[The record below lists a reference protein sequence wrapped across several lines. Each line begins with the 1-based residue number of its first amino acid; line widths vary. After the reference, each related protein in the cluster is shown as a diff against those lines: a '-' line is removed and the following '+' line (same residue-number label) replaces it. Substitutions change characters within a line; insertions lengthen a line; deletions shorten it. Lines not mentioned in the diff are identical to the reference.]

1 MKHYWKLAC
10 DKIDGMTLRER
21 AAIFLAAAFLLVAS
35 IDVVML
41 EPLLAK
47 QKNLVGQVVQK
58 QEKLKELQSQLQA
71 QLQAMRDDQNSPLRI
86 RQAQLRQQL
95 QSQEAYLQSRR
106 DRLVEPGKIASL
118 LEQML
123 KKNDRLHL
131 VELINLPASSL
142 IERQQAAASQAANA
156 QQRQIFKHGIQI
168 TIRGGYPDML
178 DYLAELEAIPVQIF
192 WGDIRLS
199 VEKHPDAL
207 LTLTLYTLSTDD
219 TWLAV

>member
-1 MKHYWKLAC
+1 
-10 DKIDGMTLRER
+10 MTLRER
-21 AAIFLAAAFLLVAS
+21 AAIFMAAAFLLVAM
-35 IDVVML
+35 IDVVLL

-47 QKNLVGQVVQK
+47 QKNLMGQVVQK
-58 QEKLKELQSQLQA
+58 QEKLKELQAQLQS

-106 DRLVEPGKIASL
+106 DRLVEPGRIASL

-142 IERQQAAASQAANA
+142 IEKHQAAASQSQAVNA
-156 QQRQIFKHGIQI
+156 QQRQVFKHGIQL

-178 DYLAELEAIPVQIF
+178 HYLAELEAIPVQIF
-192 WGDIRLS
+192 WGDISLS

-219 TWLAV
+219 KWLAV